1 MDSSVSKL
9 SAMTSTQLHWQADRP
24 YNQLP
29 TLPPTVEL
37 ETRAVLKRCIEAR
50 TALAELKQ
58 AAELIPNQRMLINTL
73 PLLEAK
79 DSSEIESIVTT
90 TDLLFQHAQD
100 GEHQA
105 DPATKEALRYRKA
118 LHNGYQSLADRP
130 LCTGTA
136 VEICRTLKGMN
147 MDIRRVPGT
156 QLANDRTGEIIYT
169 PPEGEDRLRDLLAN
183 WERFLHNET
192 DLDPLVRMAIGHY
205 QFEAIHPFTDGNG
218 RTGRVLNTLFLIQEG
233 LLNLPILYLSR
244 YIIAH
249 RADYYRLLLDVTRDN
264 AWEPWLLYML
274 SAVEETARWT
284 CVKIA
289 AIRRLAEHTTHFVRA
304 QLPKT
309 YSRELVDVIFEQ
321 PYCRISNVVDK
332 QIAQRQAASRYLK
345 ELVSIGVLQE
355 VQVGKEK
362 LFIHPKLMH
371 LLTRDDNNFT
381 PYD

>member
-1 MDSSVSKL
+1 
-9 SAMTSTQLHWQADRP
+9 MTASLLPWQPDRP

-29 TLPPTVEL
+29 PLPPAAEL

-58 AAELIPNQRMLINTL
+58 AAELIPNQRVLINTI

-79 DSSEIESIVTT
+79 DSSEIERIVTT

-100 GEHQA
+100 GDNHA

-118 LHNGYQSLADRP
+118 LHQGYQSLAERP
-130 LCTGTA
+130 LSTSTA
-136 VEICRTLKGMN
+136 VEICRTLKGVN

-192 DLDPLVRMAIGHY
+192 DLDPLVRMAVGHY

-218 RTGRVLNTLFLIQEG
+218 RTGRVLNTLYLIQEG
-233 LLNLPILYLSR
+233 LLSLQIIYLSR

-249 RADYYRLLLDVTRDN
+249 RADYYRLLLDVTREQ

-284 CVKIA
+284 TAKIA
-289 AIRRLAEHTTHFVRA
+289 AIRSLSEHTTEFVRA

-332 QIAQRQAASRYLK
+332 HIAQRQAASRYLK
-345 ELVSIGVLQE
+345 ELVAIGVLQE

-362 LFIHPKLMH
+362 LFIHPQLMQ
-371 LLTRDDNNFT
+371 LLIRDNNDFK
-381 PYD
+381 PYENNRCP

>member
-1 MDSSVSKL
+1 MNEPL
-9 SAMTSTQLHWQADRP
+9 PWQADRP

-29 TLPPTVEL
+29 LLPPGTEL
-37 ETRAVLKRCIEAR
+37 ETRAVLKKCIEAR

-58 AAELIPNQRMLINTL
+58 AAELIPNQTVLINTI

-100 GEHQA
+100 TENHA
-105 DPATKEALRYRKA
+105 DPATKEALRYRTA
-118 LHNGYQSLADRP
+118 LNQGFRSLTERP
-130 LCTGTA
+130 LSTNTA
-136 VEICRTLKGMN
+136 VEICRTLKGAQL
-147 MDIRRVPGT
+147 DIRRTPGT
-156 QLANDRTGEIIYT
+156 QLANDRTGEVIYT
-169 PPEGEDRLRDLLAN
+169 PPEGEEHLRNLLAN

-192 DLDPLVRMAIGHY
+192 DLDPLVRMAVGHY
-205 QFEAIHPFTDGNG
+205 QFEAIHPFVDGNG

-244 YIIAH
+244 YIIAQ
-249 RADYYRLLLDVTRDN
+249 RADYYRLLLEVTTKQ
-264 AWEPWLLYML
+264 AWEPWLLFML

-284 CVKIA
+284 TAKIA
-289 AIRRLAEHTTHFVRA
+289 AIRALSEHTTQFVRD

-345 ELVSIGVLQE
+345 ELVAIGVLQE

-362 LFIHPKLMH
+362 LFIHPKLMQ
-371 LLTRDDNNFT
+371 LLIRDNNDFK
-381 PYD
+381 PYAWPIFEKHI